1 MMTSSTSQRAFL
13 SNPQFPN
20 RCHLVG
26 WSHLSW
32 PVGVL
37 HGGKIGI
44 DSMLPRETRAGWSV
58 MELEIH
64 IRDDQKLVEIWLN
77 RREREDLELRNRLKP
92 LCQKYHAQKYLVAV
106 FQSGEE
112 PLYDGTRELLLYN
125 RRRQAEREVRREKGL
140 SPTVSA

>member
-13 SNPQFPN
+13 SNPQFPS
-20 RCHLVG
+20 RCHLAG

-58 MELEIH
+58 MELEIQ

-92 LCQKYHAQKYLVAV
+92 LCQKR
-106 FQSGEE
+106 
-112 PLYDGTRELLLYN
+112 GTAL
-125 RRRQAEREVRREKGL
+125 
-140 SPTVSA
+140 